1 MSRKENVT
9 LKELFEETKTKV
21 EELLEGYKHMELEG
35 GKLYFLDRKGVL
47 LAISYQS
54 ALDAMVVSN
63 SDRKRYGFA
72 LIAKI
77 LNPNKVAHSYFTGLK
92 GRRRSMKKREPGDK
106 KENVVTIEK
115 LKLEFEIWKNIERKR
130 MRDEVALH
138 SVDDETLAKMESE
151 LTMRFAEADARF
163 ALMEESYDDLEVRI
177 VGWENGK
184 IYPFVSY
191 TIDKKPIHAHLSIT
205 VPTLLY
211 YEPKRYNQNMVVAE
225 FVKNAVH
232 AFGDVYFMH
241 KPKEEK

>member
-9 LKELFEETKTKV
+9 LKELFEDTKTKMV
-21 EELLEGYKHMELEG
+21 ELLEGYKYMELEG
-35 GKLYFLDRKGVL
+35 GKLYFLDRKGIL
-47 LAISYQS
+47 LALSYQS
-54 ALDAMVVSN
+54 ALDAMVGTS

-77 LNPNKVAHSYFTGLK
+77 LNPHKAAHSYFTGLK
-92 GRRRSMKKREPGDK
+92 GRRRSMKKREPNDPLD
-106 KENVVTIEK
+106 NVVTIDK
-115 LKLEFEIWKNIERKR
+115 IKIEFEIWKNVERKR
-130 MRDEVALH
+130 MTDEAVLH

-151 LTMRFAEADARF
+151 LTMRFAEAESRF
-163 ALMEESYDDLEVRI
+163 ALMENSYDDLEVRI

-241 KPKEEK
+241 KAKEEK